1 MTSLNYAGNPTV
13 DIMCDGV
20 HGMYYINKITIPKDK
35 LYSGRILL
43 SDLLDL
49 IGDELNLYEKGKD
62 KPLFLIV
69 ACRTVYGD
77 KKKATNKPSTF
88 NFSERNTN
96 PKNSY
101 ILIEGHGTEPDP
113 ELNAELT
120 YTKADVRFRAPIGFQ
135 CRKKQIPEE
144 YDAFMAC
151 VGVAPLEKYPI
162 PSTNNLIDIE
172 EMRITLRYM
181 TDKKD
186 YSALERHGTFQPC
199 YKKFMNGVVSGLK
212 RNYPLSGEPNTSGR
226 SRQRKRIETAN
237 GLSKGGSIRRRRQR
251 KKTRRR

>member
-1 MTSLNYAGNPTV
+1 MESFNYAGNPTV
-13 DIMCDGV
+13 DIMCDGIR
-20 HGMYYINKITIPKDK
+20 GLYYITKITIPKDK

-49 IGDELNLYEKGKD
+49 IGDELKLYEKDKH

-69 ACRTVYGD
+69 ACRTVDGD

-88 NFSERNTN
+88 NFSERNTT
-96 PKNSY
+96 PENSY
-101 ILIEGHGTEPDP
+101 ILIEGHGTEP
-113 ELNAELT
+113 ELKAELT

-135 CRKKQIPEE
+135 CRKKPIPEE

-151 VGVAPLEKYPI
+151 VASVEKYPI
-162 PSTNNLIDIE
+162 PSTNNLIDIK

-186 YSALERHGTFQPC
+186 YLALERHGTFQPC
-199 YKKFMNGVVSGLK
+199 YKKFMKGVVSGLK

-226 SRQRKRIETAN
+226 SRQRIETVN
-237 GLSKGGSIRRRRQR
+237 RFSKGGSIRRRRQR